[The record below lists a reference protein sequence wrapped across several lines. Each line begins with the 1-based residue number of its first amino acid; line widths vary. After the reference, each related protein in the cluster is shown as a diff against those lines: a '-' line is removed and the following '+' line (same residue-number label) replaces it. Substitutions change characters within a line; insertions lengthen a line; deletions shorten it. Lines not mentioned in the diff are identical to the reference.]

1 MNINIQ
7 AGSYTLKAVAASTW
21 NWFDYLKNAFKR
33 KNWMAKPS
41 EREFRDNY

>member
-21 NWFDYLKNAFKR
+21 NWFDFLKKAFR
-33 KNWMAKPS
+33 KKSWMAEGNK
-41 EREFRDNY
+41 REFGVNY